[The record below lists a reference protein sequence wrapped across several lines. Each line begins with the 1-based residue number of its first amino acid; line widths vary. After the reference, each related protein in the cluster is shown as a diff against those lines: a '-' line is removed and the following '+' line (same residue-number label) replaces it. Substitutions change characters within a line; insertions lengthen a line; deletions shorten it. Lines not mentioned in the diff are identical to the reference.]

1 MLKKITFTVIFLL
14 SSIYPAYAWDC
25 MTHAY
30 IAKMAGLS
38 IPEAACMPD
47 ITRDDNY
54 DLLAPFHYHDAA
66 PNAVVTV
73 DYIDKFKTT
82 EIQLLHNGKNF
93 KVYVPHPAG
102 VLYWRIV
109 DIYEKMKSLDKTK
122 PDNRLAYQYYL
133 ATIAHFIGDLSQPLH
148 NFPYGDN
155 IASDGKIYENEG
167 NFNRENHI
175 KFDEA
180 FSEYLKNNP
189 EINNKIVIALKEIQL
204 NSTEELKEK
213 IAEIANSA
221 IEIANK
227 CYRENR
233 IPNEEELIKQ
243 VASSISLLKAVVK
256 STN

>member
-1 MLKKITFTVIFLL
+1 MLKRLIIILIFLL

-30 IAKMAGLS
+30 IAKMAGLN

-66 PNAVVTV
+66 PNTVVTV
-73 DYIDKFKTT
+73 DYIDKFKIT
-82 EIQLLHNGKNF
+82 ELQLLHNGKNF
-93 KVYVPHPAG
+93 KVYVPRPAG

-122 PDNRLAYQYYL
+122 PDNKLAYQYYL

-180 FSEYLKNNP
+180 FSEYLKNDSDINKKIMNAVK
-189 EINNKIVIALKEIQL
+189 EINLE
-204 NSTEELKEK
+204 STEDLKRE
-213 IAEIANSA
+213 IAKIANSA
-221 IEIANK
+221 LEIANK
-227 CYRENR
+227 CYIENR